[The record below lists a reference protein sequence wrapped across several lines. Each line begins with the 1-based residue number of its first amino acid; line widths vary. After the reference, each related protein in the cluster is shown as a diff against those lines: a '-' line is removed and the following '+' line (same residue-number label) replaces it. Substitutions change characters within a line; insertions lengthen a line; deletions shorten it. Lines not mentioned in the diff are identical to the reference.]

1 MKTTNDEIEAALSDN
16 VRGYAPL
23 QLDDQQT
30 IASFSSDEYEVDKLL
45 GDIIMAEYVDENTN
59 GEVNRNGIWVKEDIG
74 TKLWRTARVL
84 KIGPLCPKEI
94 TEGCFVRFPSDKGIK
109 GVFLGKK
116 YIFLNAE
123 RIFCVVKPVLQQ

>member
-1 MKTTNDEIEAALSDN
+1 MNTTNDRIDTAMSDN
-16 VRGYAPL
+16 VRGYTPL
-23 QLDDQQT
+23 QLDDHQT
-30 IASFSSDEYEVDKLL
+30 IANIAADEYEVDKLL
-45 GDIIMAEYVDENTN
+45 GDIIMAEYVDENAH

-74 TKLWRTARVL
+74 TKLWRTAKVI

-123 RIFCVVKPVLQQ
+123 RIFCVVKQVSK